1 MAVRQDIAKE
11 LTRAIKAGDKLKV
24 SCLRLV
30 LNAVKN
36 KEIELKHELADE
48 EVFKV
53 LSTLVRQRQESIEQ
67 FEKAGRT
74 DLAEKEKK
82 ELEII
87 KGFLPP
93 QLTEQ
98 EILEIVKEA
107 ARETGA
113 EGLKDMGRLMKAV
126 MPRVKGR
133 ADGRT
138 VNAVVRKFLE
148 GR

>member
-98 EILEIVKEA
+98 EMLEIVKEA